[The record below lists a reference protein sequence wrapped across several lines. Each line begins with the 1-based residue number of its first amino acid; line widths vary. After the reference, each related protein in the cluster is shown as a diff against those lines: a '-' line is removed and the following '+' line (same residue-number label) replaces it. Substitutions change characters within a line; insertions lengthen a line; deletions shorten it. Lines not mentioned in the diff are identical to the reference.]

1 LAINSRPS
9 FAVSA
14 QPTTCTGSDSR
25 WRSSV
30 CPLDFDTLAA
40 SSFEPGVIFSAAE
53 DVEMEDLNFYYAN
66 YSRIYNDVITL
77 RKGSSYM

>member
-1 LAINSRPS
+1 MDADSRS
-9 FAVSA
+9 
-14 QPTTCTGSDSR
+14 GSDSR
-25 WRSSV
+25 WKSSV
-30 CPLDFDTLAA
+30 RLPPSALPECAYNRRVNSSVPLA
-40 SSFEPGVIFSAAE
+40 PQ

>member
-1 LAINSRPS
+1 LYRKRFEVEKLGKFPHLVYAR
-9 FAVSA
+9 A
-14 QPTTCTGSDSR
+14 
-25 WRSSV
+25 
-30 CPLDFDTLAA
+30 
-40 SSFEPGVIFSAAE
+40 SFEQGVSSAAQ

>member
-14 QPTTCTGSDSR
+14 QPTTYTGSDSR

-30 CPLDFDTLAA
+30 CSLDLYTLA
-40 SSFEPGVIFSAAE
+40 SSLEPGVIFSAAE

>member
-1 LAINSRPS
+1 MPS
-9 FAVSA
+9 FE
-14 QPTTCTGSDSR
+14 QG
-25 WRSSV
+25 
-30 CPLDFDTLAA
+30 FFLAA
-40 SSFEPGVIFSAAE
+40 Q

>member
-1 LAINSRPS
+1 MEKLGKLPQLVHVGAIPEQG
-9 FAVSA
+9 VS
-14 QPTTCTGSDSR
+14 
-25 WRSSV
+25 
-30 CPLDFDTLAA
+30 
-40 SSFEPGVIFSAAE
+40 SAAQ

>member
-1 LAINSRPS
+1 MVARHFYFFEN
-9 FAVSA
+9 
-14 QPTTCTGSDSR
+14 
-25 WRSSV
+25 
-30 CPLDFDTLAA
+30 LAA
-40 SSFEPGVIFSAAE
+40 SQ

>member
-1 LAINSRPS
+1 VRLSSQTNPS
-9 FAVSA
+9 FVQKAIRGGKARYVLFITP
-14 QPTTCTGSDSR
+14 QFY
-25 WRSSV
+25 V
-30 CPLDFDTLAA
+30 A
-40 SSFEPGVIFSAAE
+40 SLPGVDRSVASQ

>member
-9 FAVSA
+9 FAVSI
-14 QPTTCTGSDSR
+14 QPTLCTGSDSR

-30 CPLDFDTLAA
+30 CFLDSDTLA
-40 SSFEPGVIFSAAE
+40 SSLEPGVILSAAE